1 MGPALTFG
9 AVETQQLQGTKMSSF
24 KAIVMGAAAAGA
36 FAASAAAM
44 PMNDLGSQGVTLQK
58 AALVCND
65 RGRCIETRRHARR
78 FYRDY
83 DRDYDARPYG
93 YYDEGPG
100 VGFSFG
106 YGPHG
111 HWR

>member
-1 MGPALTFG
+1 
-9 AVETQQLQGTKMSSF
+9 MSSF

-36 FAASAAAM
+36 LATSAAAM
-44 PMNDLGSQGVTLQK
+44 PMNDVGAQGAQKGVTVQK
-58 AALVCND
+58 AAVVCNE
-65 RGRCIETRRHARR
+65 RGHCIETRWHAHR

-83 DRDYDARPYG
+83 DRDYGPRPYG

-100 VGFSFG
+100 VGFSFD